1 MLWRLPELTLTAVLG
16 WLSQPLLT
24 DATVTEYDCP
34 HGKPLNEQ
42 LVLVELHDRKDP
54 PLVSAL
60 TWKDSA
66 SGLAGHVTV
75 IEPAEQLILT
85 STV

>member
-1 MLWRLPELTLTAVLG
+1 MLG
-16 WLSQPLLT
+16 WLSQPPLT
-24 DATVTEYDCP
+24 DVTVTEYDCP
-34 HGKPLNEQ
+34 HDKPLIEQ
-42 LVLVELHDRKDP
+42 LLLVESHDRKAP

-75 IEPAEQLILT
+75 MEPAEQFTLT